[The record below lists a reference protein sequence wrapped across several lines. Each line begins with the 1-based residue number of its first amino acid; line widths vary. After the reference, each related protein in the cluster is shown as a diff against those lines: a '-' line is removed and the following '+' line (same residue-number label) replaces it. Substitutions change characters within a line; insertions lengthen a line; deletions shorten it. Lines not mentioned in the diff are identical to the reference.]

1 MILKENLVSIIIPVF
16 NRQSFISATLESILS
31 QSHTN
36 WECIIIDDH
45 STDKTF
51 DILLSYSSLDSRIIV
66 HKRPTYLAKGAN
78 ICRNYGYK
86 ISKGKYIQWFDSDD
100 IMLPTM
106 LENKI
111 IKIISDNSDF
121 VINRLGFFKS
131 DINKYFTDDRSSI
144 ESTIKNLPFDYFAG
158 NFWFGT
164 PQPLFMKSFL
174 QSQKKL
180 FNVNLVRNQETE
192 LFVRLLLQN
201 PKISYLNDVLT
212 LQRIHE
218 NSIGEKYS
226 SLTESKKF
234 LTDLPTYKLLY
245 ISFIDTP
252 FLTEEVSLYFKKY
265 FDSCLKKMEFKFI
278 PLINLLLFCLKHN
291 LFNSNI
297 LAIKIFISRF
307 LLTKINLLHYNTPQ
321 NSDQRVS

>member
-1 MILKENLVSIIIPVF
+1 MVLEQNLVSIIIPVF
-16 NRQSFISATLESILS
+16 NRQSLISATIESILS
-31 QSHTN
+31 QSYTN

-45 STDKTF
+45 STDKTY
-51 DILLSYSSLDSRIIV
+51 DTLLSYSSIDSRIIV
-66 HKRPTYLAKGAN
+66 HKRPTYLIKGAN
-78 ICRNYGYK
+78 ICRNYGFK

-111 IKIISDNSDF
+111 FKIISDNSDI
-121 VINRLGFFKS
+121 VINRLGFFNR
-131 DINKYFTDDRSSI
+131 DTNKYFTDNRSSI
-144 ESTIKNLPFDYFAG
+144 ESKIMNLPFDYFAG

-174 QSQKKL
+174 QSQKQL

-201 PKISYLNDVLT
+201 PRISYLNDVLI

-218 NSIGEKYS
+218 NSIGEQYR
-226 SLTESKKF
+226 SLSESKKYLIDF
-234 LTDLPTYKLLY
+234 PAYKLLF

-252 FLTEEVSLYFKKY
+252 FLSEEVSLYFKKY
-265 FDSCLKKMEFKFI
+265 FDSCLKKMEFKYL
-278 PLINLLLFCLKHN
+278 PLFNLLLFCLKHK

-297 LAIKIFISRF
+297 LAIKIFISRI
-307 LLTKINLLHYNTPQ
+307 LYTKINI
-321 NSDQRVS
+321 

>member
-1 MILKENLVSIIIPVF
+1 MVLEQNLVSIIIPVF
-16 NRQSFISATLESILS
+16 NRQSLISATIESILS
-31 QSHTN
+31 QSYTN

-45 STDKTF
+45 STDKTY
-51 DILLSYSSLDSRIIV
+51 DTLLSYSSIDSRIIV
-66 HKRPTYLAKGAN
+66 HKRPTYLIKGAN
-78 ICRNYGYK
+78 ICRNYGFK

-111 IKIISDNSDF
+111 FKIISDNSDI
-121 VINRLGFFKS
+121 VINRLGFFNR
-131 DINKYFTDDRSSI
+131 DTNKYFTDNRSSI
-144 ESTIKNLPFDYFAG
+144 ESKIMNLPFDYFAG

-174 QSQKKL
+174 QSQKQL

-201 PKISYLNDVLT
+201 PRISYLNDVLI

-218 NSIGEKYS
+218 NSIGEQYR
-226 SLTESKKF
+226 SLSESKKYLIDF
-234 LTDLPTYKLLY
+234 PAYKLLF

-265 FDSCLKKMEFKFI
+265 FDSCLKKMEFKYL
-278 PLINLLLFCLKHN
+278 PLFNLLLFCLKHK

-297 LAIKIFISRF
+297 LAIKIFISRI
-307 LLTKINLLHYNTPQ
+307 LYTKINI
-321 NSDQRVS
+321 

>member
-1 MILKENLVSIIIPVF
+1 MNDLVSIIIPVF
-16 NRQSFISATLESILS
+16 NRQSLISATIESILS
-31 QSHTN
+31 QSYTN

-45 STDKTF
+45 STDKTY
-51 DILLSYSSLDSRIIV
+51 DILLSYSSIDSRIIV
-66 HKRPTYLAKGAN
+66 LKRPTYFIKGAN

-111 IKIISDNSDF
+111 FKIIADNSDI
-121 VINRLGFFKS
+121 VINRLGFFNR
-131 DINKYFTDDRSSI
+131 DTNKYFTDNRLSI
-144 ESTIKNLPFDYFAG
+144 ESKIKNLPFDYFAG

-201 PKISYLNDVLT
+201 PRISYLNDVLI

-218 NSIGEKYS
+218 NSIGEKYC
-226 SLTESKKF
+226 SLTESKKYLIDF
-234 LTDLPTYKLLY
+234 PAYKLLF

-252 FLTEEVSLYFKKY
+252 YLTEEVSLYFKKY

-278 PLINLLLFCLKHN
+278 PLFNLLFFCLKHQ
-291 LFNSNI
+291 LFKSNI
-297 LAIKIFISRF
+297 LAIKIFFSRF
-307 LLTKINLLHYNTPQ
+307 LLTKINL
-321 NSDQRVS
+321 

>member
-1 MILKENLVSIIIPVF
+1 LNDLVSIIIPVF
-16 NRQSFISATLESILS
+16 NRQSLISATIESILS
-31 QSHTN
+31 QSYTN

-45 STDKTF
+45 STDKTY
-51 DILLSYSSLDSRIIV
+51 DILLSYSSIDSRIIV
-66 HKRPTYLAKGAN
+66 LKRPTYFIKGAN

-111 IKIISDNSDF
+111 FKIIADNSDI
-121 VINRLGFFKS
+121 VINRLGFFNR
-131 DINKYFTDDRSSI
+131 DTNKYFTDNRLSI
-144 ESTIKNLPFDYFAG
+144 ESKIKNLPFDYFAG

-201 PKISYLNDVLT
+201 PRISYLNDVLI

-218 NSIGEKYS
+218 NSIGEKYC
-226 SLTESKKF
+226 SLTESKKYLIDF
-234 LTDLPTYKLLY
+234 PAYKLLF

-252 FLTEEVSLYFKKY
+252 YLTEEVSLYFKKY

-278 PLINLLLFCLKHN
+278 PLFNLLFFCLKHQ
-291 LFNSNI
+291 LFKSNI
-297 LAIKIFISRF
+297 LAIKIFFSRF
-307 LLTKINLLHYNTPQ
+307 LLTKINL
-321 NSDQRVS
+321 